1 MNARAN
7 ITLDVSSLEV
17 SDRTSELMT
26 KAHAILDLIRC
37 ASQTSADLKVVA
49 TAAWAAQEML
59 EDANKLN
66 GWF

>member
-7 ITLDVSSLEV
+7 TTLDIASSDVL
-17 SDRTSELMT
+17 DRTIELVT

-37 ASQTSADLKVVA
+37 SAKTSADLSVVS
-49 TAAWAAQEML
+49 TAAWAAQDML
-59 EDANKLN
+59 EDAGKLN